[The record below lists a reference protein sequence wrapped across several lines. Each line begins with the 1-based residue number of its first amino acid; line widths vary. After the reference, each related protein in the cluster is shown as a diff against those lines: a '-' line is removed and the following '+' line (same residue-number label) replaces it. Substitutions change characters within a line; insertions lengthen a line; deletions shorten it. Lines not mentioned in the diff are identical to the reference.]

1 MKTTRNLNRTT
12 GTLRNR
18 ILRLAA
24 VAFIALSAIAPAT
37 SYAVAP
43 SSGVPFLDALSDAR
57 HLARINADMSVFM
70 VKGESMEPFF
80 GNNSL
85 LVINKTDF
93 DALRPGMLVVYKDA
107 AGDFVAHRVIEHTST
122 GWTVM
127 GQNND
132 KKDPGLVTSDNYQGS
147 VFCLLHY
154 KEGTDKLATAEI
166 KPTLALAKRY

>member
-1 MKTTRNLNRTT
+1 MKTTRNLNRMT

-24 VAFIALSAIAPAT
+24 VACIALGALAPAT

-57 HLARINADMSVFM
+57 HLASIKADMSVYM
-70 VKGESMEPFF
+70 VKGDSMEPFF
-80 GNNSL
+80 GNNSI

-93 DALRPGMLVVYKDA
+93 DALRPGMMVVYRDA
-107 AGDFVAHRVIEHTST
+107 AGDFVAHRVIEHTSI

-132 KKDPGLVTSDNYQGS
+132 KKDPGLVTSDNYQGT
-147 VFCLLHY
+147 VFCMLHY
-154 KEGTDKLATAEI
+154 KAGTDKLAANDT
-166 KPTLALAKRY
+166 KPALALAKHY